1 MNSRSRVSLRQLFLA
16 LAVTLAATS
25 IGAPLATAAE
35 SYTHEDIIDHPQA
48 QALLRG
54 LPAPQT
60 VTIPWRPGRFNEF
73 KMGSV
78 EEGLTRTHGGNLI
91 GQIYRAPGLRPAP
104 YAVLLAGCGGTYGGV
119 NGLWLQLWARAL
131 QDLGIGTLALDS
143 IEARGVPDD
152 VCGDG
157 SKVWAQRRVDAAHAA
172 LAWLANQPRVDSRRI
187 VVMGMSNGGRAAL
200 LSVSATESA
209 RFHRFAAAV
218 ALYPTCDRLP
228 PHELLAPALL
238 LFGGSDESATPEQ
251 CERFIVPR
259 RNALVAPRIKVYPQ
273 ADHLFDVYPRNEDY
287 TVPEVVESRADVMEF
302 LRQALSIAKPT
313 THQTAASPH
322 GAAPA
327 TTSPIA
333 R

>member
-1 MNSRSRVSLRQLFLA
+1 MKSLFFAPFRHLSLA
-16 LAVTLAATS
+16 LGVALAA
-25 IGAPLATAAE
+25 ALVCAHLAAAADP
-35 SYTHEDIIDHPQA
+35 YNQDDIVNHPA
-48 QALLRG
+48 IPALLSG

-78 EEGLTRTHGGNLI
+78 EEGRAKTHGGNLI
-91 GQIYRAPGLRPAP
+91 GQIYRAPDLRPAP

-143 IEARGVPDD
+143 IEARGVPDG

-157 SKVWAQRRVDAAHAA
+157 SKVWAQRRVDDAHAA
-172 LAWLANQPRVDSRRI
+172 LAWLATQPRVDSRRI

-200 LSVSATESA
+200 LSVSATENA

-228 PHELLAPALL
+228 PHDLLAPALL
-238 LFGGSDESATPEQ
+238 LFGGNDENATPAK
-251 CERFIVPR
+251 CERFTVPR
-259 RNALVAPRIKVYPQ
+259 RNAAVSPRIKVYPM
-273 ADHLFDVYPRNEDY
+273 ADHLFDVFPRNEDFAM
-287 TVPEVVESRADVMEF
+287 PEVIESRADVLAF
-302 LRQALSIAKPT
+302 LQQALNIAKPIAR
-313 THQTAASPH
+313 QTADSPH
-322 GAAPA
+322 EPVTI

-333 R
+333 Q

>member
-1 MNSRSRVSLRQLFLA
+1 MNSRLSATIRHLCLMLGVA
-16 LAVTLAATS
+16 LATAL
-25 IGAPLATAAE
+25 IGAPLAAAE
-35 SYTHEDIIDHPQA
+35 TYTQEDIATHPEV
-48 QALLRG
+48 QALLSG

-78 EEGLTRTHGGNLI
+78 EEGRAKTHGGNLI
-91 GQIYRAPGLRPAP
+91 GQLYRAPDLRPAP

-143 IEARGVPDD
+143 IEARGVPDG

-157 SKVWAQRRVDAAHAA
+157 SKVWAQRRVDDAHAA
-172 LAWLANQPRVDSRRI
+172 LAWLAAQPRVDSRRI

-200 LSVSATESA
+200 LSVSATENA

-228 PHELLAPALL
+228 PHDLLAPALL
-238 LFGGSDESATPEQ
+238 LFGGNDEDATPEKCQ
-251 CERFIVPR
+251 RFIVPR
-259 RNALVAPRIKVYPQ
+259 RNALVAPRIKVYPE
-273 ADHLFDVYPRNEDY
+273 ADHLFDVFPRNEDF
-287 TVPEVVESRADVMEF
+287 TAPEVIESRADVLDF
-302 LRQALSIAKPT
+302 LKQALLIAKPVAR
-313 THQTAASPH
+313 QTASPH
-322 GAAPA
+322 GAA
-327 TTSPIA
+327 TVTVSPTA